1 MRKVLRNCR
10 WLASLLGI
18 TLLVAGNAQAQEG
31 AAPALVG
38 QVLDQATQ
46 TPVAYA
52 SLGVLHQPL
61 GTVADDQGRFRLPV
75 PAANDQDSL
84 RIALLGYAPLTLPV
98 REWRQRLAQSGGQIM
113 LRAVPTALAEVVVRP
128 GKTVRRVIGNS
139 SNSMNTTASFGVN
152 QIGNQLAQG
161 MHLRHPA
168 VLEQVSFHVAECTYD
183 SLFYRINVYQVVK
196 GQPTIN
202 LLPEPVYV
210 RVRKGQTKE
219 RLVADLRRFNLT
231 VDGDIAVAL
240 EMVKNLGP
248 GTLHLSASVLNGP
261 IYMAAQSTADWERLR
276 GFGVGIDA
284 TVVEYR

>member
-1 MRKVLRNCR
+1 
-10 WLASLLGI
+10 
-18 TLLVAGNAQAQEG
+18 
-31 AAPALVG
+31 
-38 QVLDQATQ
+38 
-46 TPVAYA
+46 
-52 SLGVLHQPL
+52 
-61 GTVADDQGRFRLPV
+61 
-75 PAANDQDSL
+75 
-84 RIALLGYAPLTLPV
+84 
-98 REWRQRLAQSGGQIM
+98 
-113 LRAVPTALAEVVVRP
+113 VRP
-128 GKTVRRVIGNS
+128 GKLVRRVIGNS
-139 SNSMNTTASFGVN
+139 SNSMNTTASFDVN

-161 MHLRHPA
+161 MHLRRPA

-183 SLFYRINVYQVVK
+183 SLFYRINVYQVVN
-196 GQPTIN
+196 GLPTTN

-231 VDGDIAVAL
+231 VQGDIAVAL

-261 IYMAAQSTADWERLR
+261 IYMAAQSTSDWERLR